1 MMISKSETMPL
12 MMAVRI
18 EPMPLTMAI
27 STEPM
32 VRQIDSNCESVLVC
46 GSRQG
51 ERQVRTRGT
60 YTRDDGTHCDCGLD
74 VMRLMFCS
82 SVVVKA
88 VSV

>member
-1 MMISKSETMPL
+1 MSKSETMPL

-46 GSRQG
+46 GPRQG
-51 ERQVRTRGT
+51 EGQGDIHKRRR
-60 YTRDDGTHCDCGLD
+60 HPL
-74 VMRLMFCS
+74 
-82 SVVVKA
+82 
-88 VSV
+88 